1 MSNMFD
7 ANKIK
12 KDFPILNDAKFNEG
26 LVYLDNAATSQK
38 PQQVVDAVSDY
49 YSHHN
54 ANVHRG
60 IYELSERATNMYEDS
75 RAKVAQ
81 FIGAKHPEEI
91 TFTKGVTESIN
102 RVAFCWTMQHVK
114 AGDVILAMESDHHSN
129 LIPWQ
134 QVAERTG
141 AKLEVLQ
148 VDEKG
153 EISLEQIKQKL
164 DEFTGKV
171 KVVAISHASNVLG
184 TIFPVKEI
192 CKLAKEAGAIVS
204 VDGAQAIPHM
214 KVNVESLG
222 CDFYSFSGHKMLA
235 PTGIGVLWGRK
246 ELLQE
251 MIPYEY
257 GGGMIGEVKTHTSTW
272 GEIPQRFEA
281 GTPNIEGAVGLSVA
295 IDYLEEIGME
305 NVRKHEIELTTYA
318 LEKLGEIEGL
328 TILGPADAEKRSGL
342 VSFVVKGI
350 HPHDIAAILSQKRI
364 AVRSGQHCTMPLHD
378 RLGISASVRAS
389 FYIYNTKED
398 IDKLVYEIKEARK
411 LLS

>member
-1 MSNMFD
+1 MFD

-12 KDFPILNDAKFNEG
+12 KDFPILNDPKFNEG

-38 PQQVVDAVSDY
+38 PQQVINAVSDY

-75 RAKVAQ
+75 RAKVAK
-81 FIGAKHPEEI
+81 FISAKHPEEI
-91 TFTKGVTESIN
+91 IFTKGVTESIN
-102 RVAFCWTMQHVK
+102 RVAFCWVIQHVK
-114 AGDVILAMESDHHSN
+114 AGDMIMAMESDHHSN

-153 EISLEQIKQKL
+153 EISLEQIKQKF
-164 DEFTGKV
+164 DELAGKI
-171 KVVAISHASNVLG
+171 KIVAISHASNVLG

-192 CKLAKEAGAIVS
+192 CKLAKEAGAVVS

-235 PTGIGVLWGRK
+235 PTGIGVLWERK

-281 GTPNIEGAVGLSVA
+281 GTPNIEGAVGLSAA
-295 IDYLEEIGME
+295 IDYLEGIGME

-328 TILGPADAEKRSGL
+328 TILGPQEAEKRSGL
-342 VSFVVKGI
+342 VSFIIKKI
-350 HPHDIAAILSQKRI
+350 HPHDIAAILSQKGI

-398 IDKLVYEIKEARK
+398 VDKLIHELKEAKK